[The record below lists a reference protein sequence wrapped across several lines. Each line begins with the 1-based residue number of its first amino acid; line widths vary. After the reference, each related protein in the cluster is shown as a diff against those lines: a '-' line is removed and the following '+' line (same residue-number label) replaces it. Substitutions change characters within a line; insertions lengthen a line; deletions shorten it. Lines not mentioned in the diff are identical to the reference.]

1 MQTTLTLLVR
11 VTVALEYQQTG
22 IAPHIL
28 LKPRAYLFVCDTLF
42 YLSDPK
48 LSSKNERKMGMLYSS
63 VAPNAELHVRVHM

>member
-11 VTVALEYQQTG
+11 VTVALEYQQIG
-22 IAPHIL
+22 IAPYIL
-28 LKPRAYLFVCDTLF
+28 LKPRAYLIVCYTLF
-42 YLSDPK
+42 YLSDSK